1 MAIHKRL
8 LVPLDGSE
16 LAETVFS
23 YVRELSAR
31 VGFEVVLLHVCD
43 AAELGSESQYRAYI
57 ERAAEKVRKESEE
70 LQKRTGT
77 KGKQIV
83 VKGDVVVDYPA
94 EGILRYADEHDI
106 GLILMATH
114 GRSGVKRWGLGSVAD
129 KLVRASRIPV
139 CLVRAGASEE
149 IIHDKWPNRRILVTL
164 DGSELAESVL
174 PYVEALVRE
183 TGVESMQVL
192 LITVCEP
199 VLIPAYYPSG
209 IPLNWEDHMAR
220 IKRRDEEYLSK
231 VERKLKDAGLN
242 VKSEVLVGKP
252 AEEIINYVSK
262 NPVDFIAM
270 STHGRSG
277 VSRWVFGSTA
287 EKVLLGVTSAILLI
301 RPR

>member
-70 LQKRTGT
+70 LQKGTGT

-114 GRSGVKRWGLGSVAD
+114 GRSGISRWAWGSVAD
-129 KLVRASRIPV
+129 RLLRSICVPILMVRAT
-139 CLVRAGASEE
+139 
-149 IIHDKWPNRRILVTL
+149 K
-164 DGSELAESVL
+164 
-174 PYVEALVRE
+174 
-183 TGVESMQVL
+183 
-192 LITVCEP
+192 
-199 VLIPAYYPSG
+199 
-209 IPLNWEDHMAR
+209 
-220 IKRRDEEYLSK
+220 
-231 VERKLKDAGLN
+231 
-242 VKSEVLVGKP
+242 
-252 AEEIINYVSK
+252 
-262 NPVDFIAM
+262 
-270 STHGRSG
+270 
-277 VSRWVFGSTA
+277 
-287 EKVLLGVTSAILLI
+287 
-301 RPR
+301 